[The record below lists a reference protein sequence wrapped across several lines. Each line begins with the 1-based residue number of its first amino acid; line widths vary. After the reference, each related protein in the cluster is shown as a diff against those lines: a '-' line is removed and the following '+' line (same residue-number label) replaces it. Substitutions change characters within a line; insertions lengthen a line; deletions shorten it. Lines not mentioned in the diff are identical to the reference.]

1 MRMRI
6 RYSVTRFFSALV
18 IPAICAAAVV
28 YFGYYAV
35 WGTRGLLVLTDT
47 QARLSVAEEQLASL
61 KSKRAHLE
69 HRIQLLQP
77 GSVDPDLV
85 EEIARDQLLG
95 SAPGQVAVPRHSR

>member
-1 MRMRI
+1 MGMRI

-18 IPAICAAAVV
+18 IPAICTSAVA

-35 WGTRGLLVLTDT
+35 WGSRGLLVLTDT
-47 QARLSVAEEQLASL
+47 QARLSVAQEQLASL
-61 KSKRAHLE
+61 KDDRARLE
-69 HRIQLLQP
+69 HRIQLLKP

-95 SAPGQVAVPRHSR
+95 STPGQVAVPRSGR